1 MTLPAPNLDDRR
13 FQELVDE
20 AKRMV
25 QRRCPEWTDH
35 NVSDP
40 GVTLIETFAYMV
52 DQLIYRVNRVP
63 DRMYIKF
70 LDLLGVQMFPP
81 TAANTD
87 VTFWLSAPQAVDV
100 TIPPGTSVATV
111 RTETE
116 EAVSFSVTRELVI
129 PPVQVARLATSTS
142 DSVIRD
148 HTDRFSL
155 GVGFDA
161 FGENPRPG
169 DAMCLGLSRTS
180 PSCVLLIRFDC
191 EVRGLG
197 IDPTQPPIRWETWS
211 GTDWLR
217 CEVLKDGTGGLNRPG
232 DVLLH
237 LPQTQVLSTIGG
249 HSAAWL
255 RCRIIEAPGEPG
267 YSASPRIRKLVV
279 ASMGGTTRATNAES
293 VENEILGVSEGVP
306 GQRFALRRAPVVP
319 FEEPAV
325 LDVSG
330 PDGWEPWTE
339 VTSFATSR
347 PDDRHF
353 LLEASTGHVVLGP
366 AVRERDGTLRQFG
379 AIPVTGSALRLR
391 SYRTGGG
398 RKGNVAAGAISV
410 LKTSIPFIARVENRT
425 LGTGGVDGEDIE
437 SVKVRGPLLLR
448 SRDRAVTPED
458 FEYLVREV
466 APEIARVRCLPAGG
480 RNPAGAVRVL
490 VVPGVQTDNV
500 LDLTQA
506 QLIPPAE
513 TMQRIQ
519 QYLERRRIIG
529 VRVVIEPP
537 QYRGITVVARLRSS
551 WRASPEEVK
560 SAATEALHRYL
571 HPIIGGPDG
580 TGWIFGR
587 PINVSE
593 IQGVLDDVPETDV
606 ITDVLLF
613 AADPATG
620 KRTERALQRFPIE
633 PDELPLSYIH
643 QVFVDGAGED

>member
-40 GVTLIETFAYMV
+40 GVTLIETFAYMM

-70 LDLLGVQMFPP
+70 LDLLGVEMFPP

-129 PPVQVARLATSTS
+129 PPVEVVRLATSTS
-142 DSVIRD
+142 DSQIRD

-161 FGENPRPG
+161 FSETPRPG

-180 PSCVLLIRFDC
+180 PSCVVLIRFDC

-197 IDPTQPPIRWETWS
+197 VDPTRPPIRWESWS
-211 GTDWLR
+211 GTDWTQ
-217 CEVLKDGTGGLNRPG
+217 CEVLQDGTGGLNRPG

-237 LPQTQVLSTIGG
+237 LPENQVLSTIGG

-255 RCRIIEAPGEPG
+255 RCRIVDVADQPG
-267 YSASPRIRKLVV
+267 YSASPRIRKLMV
-279 ASMGGTTRATNAES
+279 ATMGGTTRAVNAEV
-293 VENEILGVSEGVP
+293 VENEIFGISEGVP

-319 FEEPAV
+319 SEEPAV
-325 LDVSG
+325 MEVAG
-330 PDGWEPWTE
+330 PDGWEVWTE
-339 VTSFATSR
+339 VSSFASSDAR
-347 PDDRHF
+347 DRHF
-353 LLEASTGHVVLGP
+353 LVESSSGHVALGP
-366 AVRERDGTLRQFG
+366 AVREKDGTLRQFG
-379 AIPVTGSALRLR
+379 AVPPSGASLRLR
-391 SYRTGGG
+391 AYRTGGG
-398 RKGNVAAGAISV
+398 RKGNVSAGAISV

-425 LGTGGVDGEDIE
+425 LGTGGVDGEKIE
-437 SVKVRGPLLLR
+437 SVKLRGPLLLR

-466 APEIARVRCLPAGG
+466 APEIARVRCMPAGG

-490 VVPGVQTDNV
+490 VVPGVQVEDPEQ
-500 LDLTQA
+500 LTKA

-537 QYRGITVVARLRSS
+537 QYRGITVVARLKSS
-551 WRASPEEVK
+551 WRASPEAVK
-560 SAATEALHRYL
+560 AAATAALYRYL
-571 HPIIGGPDG
+571 HPITGGPDG
-580 TGWIFGR
+580 NGWIFGR
-587 PINVSE
+587 PINISE

-613 AADPATG
+613 PADLETG
-620 KRTERALQRFPIE
+620 KRADRSLQRFPIDS
-633 PDELPLSYIH
+633 DELPLSYRH
-643 QVFVDGAGED
+643 QVFVDGAGEG